1 MELIF
6 IPHPKTVEEMI
17 ECAGPIECDLLP
29 RLVQVTETAAIAA
42 AYQMGRG
49 NKILA
54 DQVAVASMRRMLNKL
69 DMKGIIK
76 IGEGERD
83 KAPMLYIGEQVGTG
97 RGNLEVDIA
106 VDPLEGTN
114 LTANGGPG
122 SVAVMAMAERG
133 GIFHGPDIYMD
144 KIVVGPDVVR
154 YESEHPDEKID
165 LDASVKH
172 NLEIVAKALGR
183 NIGELVVVILDRP
196 RHEQKITEIREAG
209 ARIRLITDGD
219 LMPGIATAIRGSGIH
234 MVMGSGGSGEAVL
247 TAAAIKILGGKVL
260 TRLVLP
266 TVANGHTKDKID
278 EEIEE
283 KMPRLEKMGIT
294 LGNLKDVLDT
304 DKLVPG
310 NDIIFSATAV
320 TPGHFLREVNLFGSG
335 DARVHTISMGS
346 SGTVRFTDSIYIKDK
361 LETPLYL

>member
-1 MELIF
+1 
-6 IPHPKTVEEMI
+6 MI

-29 RLVQVTETAAIAA
+29 RLIQVTEAAAIAA

-49 NKILA
+49 NKTFA

-154 YESEHPDEKID
+154 YEMEHPDEKID

-234 MVMGSGGSGEAVL
+234 MVMGAGGSGEAVL
-247 TAAAIKILGGKVL
+247 TAAAIKILGGRSL
-260 TRLVLP
+260 LGLFCLRLQ
-266 TVANGHTKDKID
+266 
-278 EEIEE
+278 
-283 KMPRLEKMGIT
+283 MGIPRT
-294 LGNLKDVLDT
+294 KSMK
-304 DKLVPG
+304 KLRKKCQG
-310 NDIIFSATAV
+310 
-320 TPGHFLREVNLFGSG
+320 LRRWGLPW
-335 DARVHTISMGS
+335 RT
-346 SGTVRFTDSIYIKDK
+346 
-361 LETPLYL
+361 